1 MRQMF
6 NKIHMKIKLF
16 IDEGRS
22 VSYNIGCQ
30 DCGGNPQVCEYSD
43 LR

>member
-1 MRQMF
+1 MF
-6 NKIHMKIKLF
+6 NKIHIKIKLF
-16 IDEGRS
+16 IDEGLL
-22 VSYNIGCQ
+22 VSYNIGYR